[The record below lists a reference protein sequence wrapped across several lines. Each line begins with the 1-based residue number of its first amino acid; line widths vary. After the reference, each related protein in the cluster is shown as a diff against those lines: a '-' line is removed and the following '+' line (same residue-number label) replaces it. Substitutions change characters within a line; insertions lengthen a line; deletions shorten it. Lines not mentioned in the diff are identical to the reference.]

1 MSLVVVLVISSGP
14 VAYSVDLICLSLGV
28 LQYVIATAVFHCCG
42 SVVTCQ
48 VVVIK

>member
-1 MSLVVVLVISSGP
+1 MSLFVVLVISSGP
-14 VAYSVDLICLSLGV
+14 VACSVDLICLSGV
-28 LQYVIATAVFHCCG
+28 LQYVIAAAVFHCCG